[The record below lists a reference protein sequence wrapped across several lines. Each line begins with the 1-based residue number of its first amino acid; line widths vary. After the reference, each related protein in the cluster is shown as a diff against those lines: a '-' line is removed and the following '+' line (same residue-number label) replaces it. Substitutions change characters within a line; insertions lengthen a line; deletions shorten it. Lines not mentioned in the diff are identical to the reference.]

1 MLYNLR
7 MVTKKGM
14 HKNKKGIIRIGIG
27 VLTVCTA
34 GAGFYVFDHI
44 QDQRAKINTEV
55 TIETGSQIT
64 LDDFLSGD
72 INQAGFFTD
81 ITGIDTTVP
90 GSYGLVI
97 KFEDFG
103 REFHQDVVLNIE
115 DTTAPTGTAV
125 PQTVYTNELPEA
137 SSVVDDIFDLS
148 PVTVTYR
155 GEPDVSQGGEY
166 VFEVLLT
173 DLAGN
178 ETVVEVPFT
187 VIDDHLAP
195 LIYGAHDIEAFIG
208 DNIAYLDGITVTD
221 DYDEAPVLT
230 VDNSAV
236 DPVTPGIYP
245 ITYTACDENGNSTSV
260 TVELNLRTRPERYY
274 EPEVLYELCR
284 QLNEQYGI
292 YTEDM
297 TDIEKAFR
305 IFNWASHNVYYSG
318 VADKTD
324 WTCAAYDGLTTL
336 RGDCYNYYAVCR
348 AFLDMEGIPNLLV
361 ARYPVTWS
369 AHYWNLVYLNG
380 AWYHCDALAFS
391 SPYGYYFMCS
401 DADVNPYDHLYDPE
415 VYGPE
420 INIAQE
426 PVAQYVH
433 YDTLE
438 VDEF

>member
-1 MLYNLR
+1 MMYNLR
-7 MVTKKGM
+7 MVKEDM
-14 HKNKKGIIRIGIG
+14 HMNKKGIIRIGIG
-27 VLTVCTA
+27 ALAVCLA
-34 GAGFYVFDHI
+34 GGGLYVVNHI
-44 QDQRAKINTEV
+44 EKERAKINTEV
-55 TIETGSQIT
+55 TIETGSQII
-64 LDDFLSGD
+64 LDDFLSAD
-72 INQAGFFTD
+72 VDQAAFFTD
-81 ITGIDTTVP
+81 ITGIDTNVP
-90 GSYGLVI
+90 GSYGLII

-125 PQTVYTNELPEA
+125 PQTVYTGELPEA
-137 SSVVDDIFDLS
+137 SSVVVDVYDLS
-148 PVTVTYR
+148 QVTVAYR
-155 GEPDVSQGGEY
+155 EEPDVSQGGEY

-173 DLAGN
+173 DASGN
-178 ETVVEVPFT
+178 ETVVDVPFT

-208 DNIAYLDGITVTD
+208 DSIAYLDGITVTD
-221 DYDEAPVLT
+221 DYDDEPQLE

-236 DPVTPGIYP
+236 DPVTSGIYP

-260 TVELNLRTRPERYY
+260 TVELNLRIRPERYY

-318 VADKTD
+318 EADKTD

-336 RGDCYNYYAVCR
+336 HGDCYNYYAVCR
-348 AFLDMEGIPNLLV
+348 AFLDMEGIPNMLV

-369 AHYWNLVYLNG
+369 AHYWNLVYLDG

-401 DADVNPYDHLYDPE
+401 DADVNPYDHLYDSE

-426 PVAQYVH
+426 SVAQYVH

>member
-1 MLYNLR
+1 M
-7 MVTKKGM
+7 KKS
-14 HKNKKGIIRIGIG
+14 IIAG
-27 VLTVCTA
+27 VCIIAVAVPCA
-34 GAGFYVFDHI
+34 CIYGS
-44 QDQRAKINTEV
+44 INSRRESIVREV
-55 TIETGSQIT
+55 TIEAGTAIE
-64 LDDFLSGD
+64 LDAFLTEPLTD
-72 INQAGFFTD
+72 CGFYTD
-81 ITGIDTTVP
+81 ITGIDTSVP
-90 GSYGLVI
+90 GSYGIVI
-97 KFEDFG
+97 KFSDFG
-103 REFHQDVVLNIE
+103 KEFHQDTVLNIV
-115 DTTAPTGTAV
+115 DTTAPTAEAV
-125 PQTVYTNELPEA
+125 PQTVYCDELPEA
-137 SSVVDDIFDLS
+137 SSVVTNVYDLA
-148 PVTVTYR
+148 PVAVSYKT
-155 GEPDVSQGGEY
+155 EPDVSQGGEY
-166 VFEVLLT
+166 VFDVLLT
-173 DLAGN
+173 DASGN

-195 LIYGAHDIEAFIG
+195 LIYGAHDMEAFIG
-208 DNIAYLDGITVTD
+208 DSIAYLDGITVTD
-221 DYDEAPVLT
+221 DYDDEPQLA

-236 DPVTPGIYP
+236 DPVMPGIYP

-260 TVELNLRTRPERYY
+260 TVELNLRIRPERYY

-361 ARYPVTWS
+361 SRYPVTWS
-369 AHYWNLVYLNG
+369 PHYWNLVYLDG

-391 SPYGYYFMCS
+391 SPHGYYFMCS
-401 DADVNPYDHLYDPE
+401 DADVNPYDHLYDE
-415 VYGPE
+415 SVYGPE

>member
-1 MLYNLR
+1 MMYNLR
-7 MVTKKGM
+7 MVKEDM

-27 VLTVCTA
+27 VLAVCLA
-34 GAGFYVFDHI
+34 GGGFYVVNHI
-44 QDQRAKINTEV
+44 EKERAKINTEV
-55 TIETGSQIT
+55 TIETGSQII
-64 LDDFLSGD
+64 LDDFLSAD
-72 INQAGFFTD
+72 VDQAAFFTD
-81 ITGIDTTVP
+81 ITGIDTNVP

-125 PQTVYTNELPEA
+125 PQTVYSGDLPEA
-137 SSVVDDIFDLS
+137 SSVVENIYDLS
-148 PVTVTYR
+148 PVTVTYK

-173 DLAGN
+173 DTSGN

-195 LIYGAHDIEAFIG
+195 LIYGAHNIEAFIG
-208 DNIAYLDGITVTD
+208 DSIAYLDGITVTD
-221 DYDEAPVLT
+221 DYDDEPQLT
-230 VDNSAV
+230 VDNSQIDMTV
-236 DPVTPGIYP
+236 PGTYPV
-245 ITYTACDENGNSTSV
+245 TYTACDENGNSTSV
-260 TVELNLRTRPERYY
+260 TVELNLRIRPERYY

-318 VADKTD
+318 EADKTD

-336 RGDCYNYYAVCR
+336 HGDCYNYYAVCR
-348 AFLDMEGIPNLLV
+348 AFLDMEGIPNMLV

-369 AHYWNLVYLNG
+369 AHYWNLVYLDG

-438 VDEF
+438 VDDF

>member
-1 MLYNLR
+1 MMYNLR
-7 MVTKKGM
+7 MVVKDDM

-27 VLTVCTA
+27 VLAVCLA
-34 GAGFYVFDHI
+34 GGGLYVVNHI
-44 QDQRAKINTEV
+44 EKERAKINTEV
-55 TIETGSQIT
+55 TIETGSQII
-64 LDDFLSGD
+64 LDDFLSAD
-72 INQAGFFTD
+72 VDQAAFFTD

-103 REFHQDVVLNIE
+103 REFHQDVVLNVV
-115 DTTAPTGTAV
+115 DTTAPAGQAV
-125 PQTVYTNELPEA
+125 PQTVYTGDLPEA
-137 SSVVDDIFDLS
+137 SSVVEDIYDLS
-148 PVTVTYR
+148 QVTVAYR
-155 GEPDVSQGGEY
+155 EEPDVSRGGEY

-173 DLAGN
+173 DTSGN
-178 ETVVEVPFT
+178 ETVVDVPFT

-208 DNIAYLDGITVTD
+208 DSIAYLDGITVTD
-221 DYDEAPVLT
+221 DYDDEPQLT
-230 VDNSAV
+230 VDNSQIDMTV
-236 DPVTPGIYP
+236 PGTYPVTYI
-245 ITYTACDENGNSTSV
+245 ACDENGNSTSV
-260 TVELNLRTRPERYY
+260 TVELNLRIRPERYY

-318 VADKTD
+318 EADKTD

-336 RGDCYNYYAVCR
+336 HGDCYNYYAVCR
-348 AFLDMEGIPNLLV
+348 AFLDMEGIPNMLV

-369 AHYWNLVYLNG
+369 AHYWNLVYLDG

-401 DADVNPYDHLYDPE
+401 DADVNPYDHHYDQE
-415 VYGPE
+415 VYGPD